1 MSRGDAAGEF
11 GGWTAAARVLPAAA
25 HHGGLRLQWMS
36 AAAAAA
42 AAGPEIGS
50 MPRHEQLETAFGS
63 FEMGAKRA
71 YPKP

>member
-1 MSRGDAAGEF
+1 
-11 GGWTAAARVLPAAA
+11 
-25 HHGGLRLQWMS
+25 MS